1 VEATALQLL
10 DVVAETVLGRLAEG
24 WLPGCAFS
32 FIFDVPSHAVYRC
45 MLVGDDSSAQW
56 MVALVRET
64 LHGKREGDE
73 VQGQAK
79 ARRLVRAHCLSSPLR
94 PSVELMLAC
103 SCSTLF

>member
-1 VEATALQLL
+1 M
-10 DVVAETVLGRLAEG
+10 
-24 WLPGCAFS
+24 
-32 FIFDVPSHAVYRC
+32 H

-79 ARRLVRAHCLSSPLR
+79 ARRLVRALC
-94 PSVELMLAC
+94 
-103 SCSTLF
+103 TLFVIASSSSCRPYPLPSFADPIHFSRFGPSC